1 MKVLLC
7 DPDPLWA
14 GELAA
19 HMQSVGMDVKIA
31 RELEELWSA
40 SGEVQGIL
48 VSRQEM
54 ESMLFWGETA
64 MGKGDAVAVSYLS
77 AIRSLCLQGKKVIL
91 ILPEQDYAAE
101 CACLG
106 SGAVE
111 CLHKQQPL
119 ELMLQR
125 IRLAFREEVH
135 REVLWF
141 GDVQLDLLAGKLLW
155 RGEEI
160 PLTVMETRMMELLF
174 VHKNTLTEKE
184 VVLSGIWGEETD
196 AARRRLDTLLKQL
209 RRKLRGFP
217 IGIYTCYGKGYYL
230 ESGLIGGN

>member
-14 GELAA
+14 EELAV
-19 HMQSVGMDVKIA
+19 HMQSCGMDVKIA

-40 SGEVQGIL
+40 SQEVQGIL
-48 VSRQEM
+48 VNQQEM

-64 MGKGDAVAVSYLS
+64 MGKADAAAVSYLS

-91 ILPEQDYAAE
+91 ILPEQDYVAE
-101 CACLG
+101 CACLR

-125 IRLAFREEVH
+125 IRLAFREEMH

-155 RGEEI
+155 REEEI
-160 PLTVMETRMMELLF
+160 LLTVMETRMMELLF
-174 VHKNTLTEKE
+174 AHKNTLTKKE
-184 VVLSGIWGEETD
+184 VILSGIWGEETD
-196 AARRRLDTLLKQL
+196 AARRRLDTLLKQI

>member
-7 DPDPLWA
+7 DQDPLWA
-14 GELAA
+14 GELAV
-19 HMQSVGMDVKIA
+19 HMQFSGMDVKIA
-31 RELEELWSA
+31 RELEELWSD
-40 SGEVQGIL
+40 SGEVQGVL

-64 MGKGDAVAVSYLS
+64 MGKADAAAVSYLS

-91 ILPEQDYAAE
+91 ILPEQDYVAE
-101 CACLG
+101 CACLR

-125 IRLAFREEVH
+125 IRLAFREEMH

-155 RGEEI
+155 REEEI
-160 PLTVMETRMMELLF
+160 LLTVMETRMMELLF
-174 VHKNTLTEKE
+174 AHKNTLTKKE
-184 VVLSGIWGEETD
+184 VILSGIWGEETD
-196 AARRRLDTLLKQL
+196 AARRRLDTLLKHI